1 MWTPK
6 FCGEH
11 SCHGIAVQM
20 RAELNQQEKSR
31 REIQPR
37 FDGDKRR
44 EKSIQP
50 RFDGRYWSS
59 SFRPSD
65 VPKKSNFSWIFL
77 VTDSR

>member
-20 RAELNQQEKSR
+20 RAELNHEMTIKKRDSTEIR
-31 REIQPR
+31 RKILEL
-37 FDGDKRR
+37 
-44 EKSIQP
+44 E
-50 RFDGRYWSS
+50 

-65 VPKKSNFSWIFL
+65 VPKKSNFSWIF
-77 VTDSR
+77 